1 MSGPAIVI
9 AVLLLIVGV
18 SCGVG
23 GDDVDSNKQPEV
35 TVLGT
40 TVDPGA
46 PQPTLGSA
54 VSTERD

>member
-1 MSGPAIVI
+1 MSGRSVVI
-9 AVLLLIVGV
+9 SVLVVIVGV

-23 GDDVDSNKQPEV
+23 GEGGDSNKQPEV

>member
-1 MSGPAIVI
+1 MSGRSIVI
-9 AVLLLIVGV
+9 SVLLVIVGV
-18 SCGVG
+18 SCGFG
-23 GDDVDSNKQPEV
+23 GEDGDSNKQPAV

-40 TVDPGA
+40 TVDPGQ